1 MARERAVYFANC
13 QRTRCGRSPDLL
25 SIHCAPRNSILTI
38 PLYQNLEKTR
48 EKEPFAYSP
57 QRATRDG
64 HRPIG
69 STAAKSGSTAAK
81 SGGTAAKR
89 GGPRGI
95 SMGQVPSDS
104 IYTARARPRYQPEA
118 RARASKDAKTGAKRI
133 KTS

>member
-1 MARERAVYFANC
+1 MKTTQGQNSS
-13 QRTRCGRSPDLL
+13 RSSL
-25 SIHCAPRNSILTI
+25 
-38 PLYQNLEKTR
+38 
-48 EKEPFAYSP
+48 
-57 QRATRDG
+57 G
-64 HRPIG
+64 
-69 STAAKSGSTAAK
+69 TAAK